1 LRRVIA
7 HAPQFAELS
16 LPPAVQRLA
25 DEQRGLVLVTGPT
38 GAGKTTTLA
47 AMIDH
52 INRTRRCNIVTIEDP
67 IEVLHQDKLSLINQ
81 REIGNDTEDY
91 HSALRRVLRQD
102 PDVIFIGEVRD
113 RDAAWAGLAAA
124 ETGHL
129 VLSTLHTRDATETIN
144 RFIDLFPQEQQR
156 HIRVTLAS
164 SLRGVVSQRLLERA
178 DGKGRVPAVEVL
190 INTGR
195 V

>member
-1 LRRVIA
+1 SLTSDNTERIAQAMVPPRRREEFEHLNEADFAYTFPDGTRFRVNIFRQRGAAGIVLRRVIA

-47 AMIDH
+47 AMVDH

-67 IEVLHQDKLSLINQ
+67 IEVLHQDKLSLVNQ

-91 HSALRRVLRQD
+91 HAALRRVLRQD
-102 PDVIFIGEVRD
+102 PDVILIGEIRD

-129 VLSTLHTRDATETIN
+129 VLSTLHT
-144 RFIDLFPQEQQR
+144 
-156 HIRVTLAS
+156 
-164 SLRGVVSQRLLERA
+164 
-178 DGKGRVPAVEVL
+178 
-190 INTGR
+190 
-195 V
+195 